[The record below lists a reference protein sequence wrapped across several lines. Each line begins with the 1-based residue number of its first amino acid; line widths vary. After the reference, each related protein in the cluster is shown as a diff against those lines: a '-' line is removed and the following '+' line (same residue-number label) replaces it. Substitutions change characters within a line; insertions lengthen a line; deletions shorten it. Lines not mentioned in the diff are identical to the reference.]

1 MRASCGAAGSPA
13 PSCRGDGAW
22 CTGAGIFPDKLG
34 CSGSCFRDSSVSVP
48 YYALLALWEV
58 HQASNVPPDLFF
70 SLKGFLSHLYVEV
83 PKQCCWQHSE
93 CSLAPGSPYFR
104 EMLGSLPGL
113 CPVAAQLGACVLE
126 HPDSCRNGVLHEAG
140 TKVLSALLPPDCRLR
155 LFMAQNSS
163 GAGPCLL
170 AHAHISLG

>member
-1 MRASCGAAGSPA
+1 MGLQGAQLLPAEGMELGALVQASSLTSWDAQGAALGTAVFQCPTA
-13 PSCRGDGAW
+13 HCWLFGR
-22 CTGAGIFPDKLG
+22 CT
-34 CSGSCFRDSSVSVP
+34 R
-48 YYALLALWEV
+48 
-58 HQASNVPPDLFF
+58 HQNVPPDLFF
-70 SLKGFLSHLYVEV
+70 SLKGLFSHLYVEV

-140 TKVLSALLPPDCRLR
+140 TKVPSALLPPDCRLR

-170 AHAHISLG
+170 AQAHISLG